1 MNQNQQNSIFKEYA
15 FSYIE
20 NQLNLP
26 TASIP
31 IEILKAIED
40 FIDDK
45 IEYKQSLNI
54 FSNFEISPNII
65 STINKIKNVN
75 ELSLIDTESE
85 FNRKKRKLWTEIE
98 DIRLVAG
105 VIRYGNT
112 NWKIISDFVGNGRTR
127 VQCCQ
132 RWQRT
137 LNPSISK
144 FFWTP
149 EEENNLIDLVHKYGN
164 QSWSKIA
171 SQLGNRS
178 DVQCRYHFVQMCKQS
193 CVGVNLNSIENN
205 VSILANMISDQNQ
218 IQINTISTDFQNKQP
233 DLSHQMSCDNT
244 FHNSGQFQSFNSI
257 PDLSHQMSYDNTFH
271 NSGQFQS
278 FNSIPDL
285 SHQMSYDNTFHNSGQ
300 FQSFNSDESY
310 DSIDDQI
317 LSLKSTIEEQS
328 AEIDSLSAQNSQ
340 LNKQISILNLNNR
353 RFQKILRDNKNH
365 YNLIIRNK
373 DRKIN
378 NLEQIMDKIN
388 NKANWQQDKEIIQPH
403 DITGEFIKQL
413 IENYN
418 LKPNGRRFSQMFYDL
433 SYVMYL
439 HSYVTYKILRSV
451 LPLPCEQSLRK
462 KYNNKLHS
470 TKENLLNSGQIKIL
484 LSEFRTELDSSKDIY
499 ATLAYDSATVD
510 AENSRDNNL
519 FVFNLQPLDGTVQS
533 QILQI
538 TQNATGRT
546 DEQIRQIINNIIEE
560 GEKQNIHFL
569 FVASDGESGTNK
581 IHSDFFAFVESLN
594 TTNFDEIIE
603 ALKSYKHFFP
613 SSDWFHIIKDLR
625 GRFSK
630 NNIIMFP
637 SAPVFNA
644 VQVNEILM
652 LPEIVIKAQG
662 QASMRDDLALYLF
675 RSQNLSVLAENNE
688 FCSFSFLFPYV
699 LVNIAIQSDNLNTD
713 SRYQLIKLAFNVILL
728 LRQNAKGVR
737 SRTNKKSPC
746 VNVRFAEEI
755 SCKRT
760 LNTLLVLGFA
770 MKFFNQNLEISRLF
784 THTVEYIFGYMRR
797 LTYGKDKDTVAIN
810 ALAKQ
815 QISKSILRK
824 YNIESLFI
832 RGRVN
837 LDDDNI
843 ENFKRNW
850 TLDIKGIIF
859 DQIPQELIELM
870 HDEINYNSTETSK
883 LVNFINQYTESKVPS
898 INSRKRIGDSIRSR
912 QKAYK

>member
-1 MNQNQQNSIFKEYA
+1 
-15 FSYIE
+15 
-20 NQLNLP
+20 
-26 TASIP
+26 
-31 IEILKAIED
+31 
-40 FIDDK
+40 
-45 IEYKQSLNI
+45 
-54 FSNFEISPNII
+54 
-65 STINKIKNVN
+65 
-75 ELSLIDTESE
+75 
-85 FNRKKRKLWTEIE
+85 
-98 DIRLVAG
+98 
-105 VIRYGNT
+105 
-112 NWKIISDFVGNGRTR
+112 
-127 VQCCQ
+127 
-132 RWQRT
+132 
-137 LNPSISK
+137 
-144 FFWTP
+144 
-149 EEENNLIDLVHKYGN
+149 
-164 QSWSKIA
+164 
-171 SQLGNRS
+171 
-178 DVQCRYHFVQMCKQS
+178 
-193 CVGVNLNSIENN
+193 
-205 VSILANMISDQNQ
+205 
-218 IQINTISTDFQNKQP
+218 
-233 DLSHQMSCDNT
+233 
-244 FHNSGQFQSFNSI
+244 
-257 PDLSHQMSYDNTFH
+257 
-271 NSGQFQS
+271 
-278 FNSIPDL
+278 
-285 SHQMSYDNTFHNSGQ
+285 MSYDNTFHNSGQ

-675 RSQNLSVLAENNE
+675 KSQNLSVLAENNE